1 MLTHLLVATAILM
14 VLTRQRITQPELA
27 TACSQLVLKGQNKMS
42 EQTTIAELLAGYPA
56 NKLLKTVWASLPTET
71 PVAAHNV
78 RAIVHYS
85 AFTPESRVPIWEK
98 LLGKCL
104 ATTGPADTTASPA
117 STPNPPD
124 LATIRTAA
132 EITDTQLCQLARLR
146 NMRWRIDYRNA
157 TPDKD
162 IYTVMSTRDG
172 EQWLK
177 KNGLSRLGL
186 EDLNI
191 LGAIVLTRTN
201 LGLGNED
208 RADAIAC
215 HADPSG
221 RDPRKFLLP
230 AEMMAS
236 IGPPL
241 GDCQLTQR
249 GELIGELVEPQTIP
263 GAVEHA
269 LEFWRRFGI
278 DAKELTDDEHQKLL
292 APSAQA

>member
-1 MLTHLLVATAILM
+1 
-14 VLTRQRITQPELA
+14 
-27 TACSQLVLKGQNKMS
+27 MS
-42 EQTTIAELLAGYPA
+42 EETTIADLLAEYPA
-56 NKLLKTVWASLPTET
+56 NNLLKTVWASLTPET
-71 PVAAHNV
+71 PVLAHNV

-104 ATTGPADTTASPA
+104 ATTGPADTAAPPA
-117 STPNPPD
+117 STPNRHTRAVPPD

-132 EITDTQLCQLARLR
+132 EITDTQLCQLACLR

-157 TPDKD
+157 TPDND
-162 IYTVMSTRDG
+162 VYTVMSTWDG

-177 KNGLSRLGL
+177 TNGLSRLVL
-186 EDLNI
+186 EDLGI
-191 LGAIVLTRTN
+191 LGAIVLTRTT
-201 LGLGNED
+201 LGLGNENH
-208 RADAIAC
+208 ADAIAC

-221 RDPRKFLLP
+221 REPRKFLLP

-236 IGPPL
+236 RGPPL

-249 GELIGELVEPQTIP
+249 GELIGELLEPQTIP

-278 DAKELTDDEHQKLL
+278 DAKELTDDEYQKLL
-292 APSAQA
+292 APGAQD